1 MSTTQHFRSAL
12 VLAATLAL
20 GACATP
26 YYGADQERDY
36 PPAAYSRDLRSGYGT
51 VQAIDQLRNE
61 NSGSSIGIGTV
72 AGAVVG
78 GLLGHQVGDG
88 KGNTAA
94 TVIGVAGGALIGHEF
109 DKRNQAQREGY
120 RLTIR
125 MEDGSYQ
132 SIEQNADFVDLRVG
146 DRVRIDNGNV
156 RRY

>member
-1 MSTTQHFRSAL
+1 MNIIQHFRSTV

-26 YYGADQERDY
+26 YYGNEQDRSYQSGT
-36 PPAAYSRDLRSGYGT
+36 YSRDLRSGYGT
-51 VQAIDQLRNE
+51 VQAIDQIRNE
-61 NSGSSIGIGTV
+61 NSGSSIGLGTV

-78 GLLGHQVGDG
+78 GLIGNQVGDG

-109 DKRNQAQREGY
+109 DKRNQTQSEGY

-132 SIEQNADFVDLRVG
+132 SIEQNTDFIDLRVG

>member
-1 MSTTQHFRSAL
+1 MSTTQHLRSAL
-12 VLAATLAL
+12 VLAGALTL

-36 PPAAYSRDLRSGYGT
+36 PPAAFSRDLRNGYGT
-51 VQAIDQLRNE
+51 VQAVDQLRNE

-78 GLLGHQVGDG
+78 GLLGHQMGDG

-94 TVIGVAGGALIGHEF
+94 TVIGAAGGALIGHEF
-109 DKRNQAQREGY
+109 DKRNQAQNDGY

-132 SIEQNADFVDLRVG
+132 SIEQNTDFVDLRVG